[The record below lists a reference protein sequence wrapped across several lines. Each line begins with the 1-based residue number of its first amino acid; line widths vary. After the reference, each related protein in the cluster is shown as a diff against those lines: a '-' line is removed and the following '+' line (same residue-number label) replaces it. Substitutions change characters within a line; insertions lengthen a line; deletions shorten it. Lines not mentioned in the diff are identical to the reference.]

1 MYLGTIFNYPSK
13 LLSLTI
19 KVVVNQ
25 IVFTPVFNSYFF
37 GMQSLLSGDSFA
49 NAWERIKNTLPTSFI
64 NSCKL
69 WPAVTAFNFTYILPQ
84 YRALFAGV
92 VAVGWQTYLSLL
104 NFRSANEEKKRRE
117 DLQMNKT

>member
-13 LLSLTI
+13 TLSLAT

-49 NAWERIKNTLPTSFI
+49 DAWDRIKRTVPASFI
-64 NSCKL
+64 NSCKV
-69 WPAVTAFNFTYILPQ
+69 WPAVTLLQFYICSASVQGPVRRGCGCRL
-84 YRALFAGV
+84 AN
-92 VAVGWQTYLSLL
+92 LL
-104 NFRSANEEKKRRE
+104 VLVE
-117 DLQMNKT
+117 L

>member
-13 LLSLTI
+13 LLSLAT

-49 NAWERIKNTLPTSFI
+49 DAWERIKRTVPSSFV

-69 WPAVTAFNFTYILPQ
+69 WPAVTAFNFTYVLPQ
-84 YRALFAGV
+84 YRALFAGL
-92 VAVGWQTYLSLL
+92 VAVGWQSYLSLL
-104 NFRSANEEKKRRE
+104 NFRAANEEKRMKE
-117 DLQMNKT
+117 LHMNES